1 MTTLINQL
9 KERAG
14 LQDNPDQEGLDLFAE
29 LIVDHCTNLIDNYVA
44 MQVDTKMVGGLIK
57 QTFKGTK

>member
-1 MTTLINQL
+1 MNTLVKQL

-14 LQDNPDQEGLDLFAE
+14 IQDNPDQAGLDLFAE
-29 LIVDHCTNLIDNYVA
+29 LIVDHCTGLIDNYMA